1 MIFEHLQ
8 EKVGGVS
15 QRAGGGS
22 PLVCPIADR
31 LERTGSFYAVPGP
44 TGGRSGRNEAIN
56 MAKQGEMERK
66 GEIVVREVE
75 TTSKPPS
82 LTSASTCVHS
92 HS

>member
-1 MIFEHLQ
+1 MIFEYLQ

-22 PLVCPIADR
+22 PLVRPVADR

-56 MAKQGEMERK
+56 MAKQGEMKEKERSWF
-66 GEIVVREVE
+66 REVE